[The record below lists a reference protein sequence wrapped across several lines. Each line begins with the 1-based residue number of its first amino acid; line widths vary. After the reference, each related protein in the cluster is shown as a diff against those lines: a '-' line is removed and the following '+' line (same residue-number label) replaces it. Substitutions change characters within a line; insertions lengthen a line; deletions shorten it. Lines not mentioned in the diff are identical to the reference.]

1 MALGDKNI
9 IILYGIGISPHDKK
23 KLTDWSCLSIISIRT
38 SFEHQWTGGCDWR
51 RLVALHPEEVSLF
64 FLLLLMTWIL
74 SATTKHL
81 LTSCDGCKRVF
92 RRLPT
97 FAYHWTDK
105 SLRHQHASPYILIHI
120 SDIQNAIVVTYS
132 SVQCFRT
139 PRQLTPRNPQGNL
152 VFSFFFLI
160 LVENHY
166 VTANVDGSLR
176 GERRA
181 SRKVCSTSRF
191 RVKPSKY
198 AGTSKNDGALTDND
212 LGRPIKIHQLSR
224 SFFPRERGSPPLD
237 PF

>member
-23 KLTDWSCLSIISIRT
+23 KLTDWLTGRVFRLFPSEQALSISELVDVID
-38 SFEHQWTGGCDWR
+38 GDWLPFTLKR
-51 RLVALHPEEVSLF
+51 YLF
-64 FLLLLMTWIL
+64 FLLLLLMTWIL

-152 VFSFFFLI
+152 SFLFFLNI
-160 LVENHY
+160 
-166 VTANVDGSLR
+166 GRKSLR
-176 GERRA
+176 DRQRRWIVA
-181 SRKVCSTSRF
+181 RRKKS
-191 RVKPSKY
+191 KP
-198 AGTSKNDGALTDND
+198 
-212 LGRPIKIHQLSR
+212 
-224 SFFPRERGSPPLD
+224 
-237 PF
+237 